1 MTTKKLS
8 DLSLA
13 EFAQLAGV
21 SEDEVLAEAVKQ
33 QKKRNREHEDY
44 DSPRRKRDLEAQS
57 NALLTRLRRERKEK

>member
-33 QKKRNREHEDY
+33 QKKRVHEHEDY
-44 DSPRRKRDLEAQS
+44 DSPQRKRALEAQS
-57 NALLTRLRRERKEK
+57 RALLARLQRERKQT